1 MKVNLDLRKKFMLN
15 DENRTNEEDAEYI
28 SYQERNKLLWSLRSE
43 FAWAGKKIP
52 ESVEIEGEECRL
64 REMVRDLGEK
74 GFPGMDET
82 AKIRALIPKLKER
95 AKTDEELLET
105 EELTKAEAEALYEE
119 AVGLLRAAMELKDK
133 LEGKGGEKSVDEFK
147 RMLNTQKI
155 VDEKRFQELIKSL
168 K

>member
-1 MKVNLDLRKKFMLN
+1 MIKRDN
-15 DENRTNEEDAEYI
+15 DTEEADEEYLG
-28 SYQERNKLLWSLRSE
+28 YEERNKLLWSLRSD
-43 FAWAGKKIP
+43 FVWAGKKIP
-52 ESVEIEGEECRL
+52 ESVNIDGREYRL
-64 REMVRDLGEK
+64 RDIVRELSEK
-74 GFPGMDET
+74 GSLDTDKAAE
-82 AKIRALIPKLKER
+82 IRVLIPKLKDK
-95 AKTDEELLET
+95 AKVDEKLLET

-119 AVGLLRAAMELKDK
+119 ATGLLRASMELKDK

>member
-1 MKVNLDLRKKFMLN
+1 MIKRNN
-15 DENRTNEEDAEYI
+15 DMEEADEEYLG
-28 SYQERNKLLWSLRSE
+28 YEERNKLLWSLRSD

-52 ESVEIEGEECRL
+52 ESVEIDGREYKL
-64 REMVRDLGEK
+64 RDMVRGMSEK
-74 GFPGMDET
+74 ESLDTDKT
-82 AKIRALIPKLKER
+82 AEIRALIPKLNEKSK
-95 AKTDEELLET
+95 ADEELLEN

-119 AVGLLRAAMELKDK
+119 ATGLLRASMELRDK

-147 RMLNTQKI
+147 RMLNTQKV

>member
-1 MKVNLDLRKKFMLN
+1 MIESNN
-15 DENRTNEEDAEYI
+15 DTEEADEEYI
-28 SYQERNKLLWSLRSE
+28 GYEERNKFLWSLRSD

-52 ESVEIEGEECRL
+52 ESIEIDGQEYRL
-64 REMVRDLGEK
+64 RDLVRELGEK
-74 GFPGMDET
+74 ESLDTDKAAE
-82 AKIRALIPKLKER
+82 IRVLISKLKE
-95 AKTDEELLET
+95 KSKVDEELLET

-119 AVGLLRAAMELKDK
+119 ATGLLRASIELNDK

-147 RMLNTQKI
+147 RMLNTQKL